1 MEAIQAWRC
10 TGVTPALGRWRQGE
24 SRVQSHPQLHSEFK
38 ASKGIWT
45 WVVDFGFVVLFWG
58 QGCPCGPEA
67 DWNRER
73 ILRGPW
79 D

>member
-1 MEAIQAWRC
+1 
-10 TGVTPALGRWRQGE
+10 L
-24 SRVQSHPQLHSEFK
+24 K

-45 WVVDFGFVVLFWG
+45 WVVDFAFVVSFWG